1 MVRRTHPS
9 RDKRFHRFFRRMAIR
24 AWAFSMCPA
33 APFLC
38 SALDDSRTCCAQS
51 YTMATRGVFQLSK
64 LRIHYCDIGG
74 SSRGARDFIKQH
86 VVKFANETPAAE
98 IQTVMKRGR
107 HPFLFG
113 EYLDGT
119 HKMITVKNLTPKEIE
134 DYAMMLKNSSSGRV
148 RIFVGVFFVV
158 FQSSCF
164 FMDVVL
170 CGCPSGHVAEKG
182 QLRRYIMLRTL
193 RAPIMP
199 LVNHEPLLV
208 RRLLVRVISPR
219 GDV

>member
-1 MVRRTHPS
+1 
-9 RDKRFHRFFRRMAIR
+9 
-24 AWAFSMCPA
+24 
-33 APFLC
+33 
-38 SALDDSRTCCAQS
+38 
-51 YTMATRGVFQLSK
+51 MATRGVFQLSK

-134 DYAMMLKNSSSGRV
+134 DYAMMLKNSS
-148 RIFVGVFFVV
+148 
-158 FQSSCF
+158 
-164 FMDVVL
+164 
-170 CGCPSGHVAEKG
+170 
-182 QLRRYIMLRTL
+182 
-193 RAPIMP
+193 
-199 LVNHEPLLV
+199 
-208 RRLLVRVISPR
+208 
-219 GDV
+219 